1 MFNKVNSQ
9 KAKSFT
15 GKTNVVKILFLSTV
29 VFLFAASSLPAQD
42 SAKSTTGKH
51 KTKMKKE
58 MKMDMN
64 GMKDTTMQDN
74 DFSITRT
81 GVIDLTA
88 IDENKDGNV
97 YQCQMDY
104 NVISD
109 KPGRDPKCGMKLE
122 KVSLRKAKAN
132 LMKAGFKV
140 R

>member
-1 MFNKVNSQ
+1 M
-9 KAKSFT
+9 
-15 GKTNVVKILFLSTV
+15 KTNAVKILFLSFAIFFITV
-29 VFLFAASSLPAQD
+29 SNVLAQD

-51 KTKMKKE
+51 KTEMKKE
-58 MKMDMN
+58 MKIDKGMKMDMN

-74 DFSITRT
+74 DSSITRT
-81 GVIDLTA
+81 GVIDLRS
-88 IDENKDGNV
+88 IDKNKDGKV

-122 KVSLRKAKAN
+122 KVSLKKAKAN

-140 R
+140 K